1 MMQAEFEHV
10 IHQKS
15 VEGGLHD
22 KTIYTPSTQYNSY
35 SLIRPINW
43 PIFVLERNTQYKKRP
58 MYWSTRLSL
67 QT

>member
-22 KTIYTPSTQYNSY
+22 KTVYTPLTQYNLY
-35 SLIRPINW
+35 SFITTNL
-43 PIFVLERNTQYKKRP
+43 TH
-58 MYWSTRLSL
+58 MYALP
-67 QT
+67 